1 MNNRHEEI
9 SRAAYDLY
17 LKSGCVPGRD
27 EANWL
32 EAETQI
38 HEADKPV
45 KKPRAAR
52 KSPSAT
58 TSKRRKVK
66 K

>member
-17 LKSGCVPGRD
+17 EKSGCVPGRD

-32 EAETQI
+32 AAEQ
-38 HEADKPV
+38 ELNAGAKPV
-45 KKPRAAR
+45 KRRRVTK
-52 KSPSAT
+52 KSPTA
-58 TSKRRKVK
+58 SKKTRVK